1 MQPDFESKTKEE
13 ILQELRNYRTIFEV
27 SGASIAILEDDATIS
42 SVNKAFEKLFG
53 YSKEEFEGKQ
63 KWTELCVAEDRDRIN
78 NYHRLRRVEPTRAP
92 HNYEARFIHKNGSF
106 IDAYVTA
113 ALIPE
118 TKKSILDLIDI
129 SDLKRAEEALRK
141 SNEERESRGKE
152 RTAELEKLNE
162 ALQTEAGD
170 RKRAEDSFREA
181 NAYLENLI
189 NYANA
194 PIIVWDPDFK
204 IIRFNQAFERLTG
217 YRTVDVIGK
226 SLETLFPD
234 AQKEES
240 MSLIHSTTSGKRWE
254 VVEIAIAHIDGTVRT
269 VLWNSAT
276 LFAEDGV
283 TIIST
288 IAQGQDITERKRA
301 EDSFREANAYLENL
315 INYANAPIIVWDPDF
330 KIIRFNQAFE
340 RLTGYRTVDVIG
352 KSLETLFPDAQKEES
367 MSLIHSTTSGKRWE
381 VVEIAIAHID
391 GTVRTVLWNSA
402 TLFAEDGVT
411 IISTIAQGQDITERK
426 RAEEIVSRQSKEILE
441 IATPVLQVWERIVA
455 APLIGTL
462 DSMRTQQ
469 LMEQLLQRIVE
480 TNSLVALIDVTGVPA
495 IDTLTAQHLIETIS
509 AVRLLG
515 AQVVLTGIRPAIA
528 QTLVHLGIDL
538 SNVNTC
544 SSLSTGLGY
553 ALDLLKMQ
561 VVHKA

>member
-13 ILQELRNYRTIFEV
+13 ILQELSDYRTIFEI
-27 SGASIAILEDDATIS
+27 SGAGIAIIEDDNTIS

-53 YSKEEFEGKQ
+53 YSKEETEGRQ
-63 KWTELCVAEDRDRIN
+63 KWTEFCMPEDRDRLN
-78 NYHRLRRVEPTRAP
+78 GYHRLRREDPALAP
-92 HNYEARFIHKNGSF
+92 HNYEARFIRKNGSF
-106 IDAYVTA
+106 VDAYVTA

-129 SDLKRAEEALRK
+129 SDLKRAEEALHK
-141 SNEERESRGKE
+141 SHEELESRVKE

-162 ALQTEAGD
+162 ALQAEAGD

-301 EDSFREANAYLENL
+301 EE
-315 INYANAPIIVWDPDF
+315 II
-330 KIIRFNQAFE
+330 
-340 RLTGYRTVDVIG
+340 
-352 KSLETLFPDAQKEES
+352 
-367 MSLIHSTTSGKRWE
+367 
-381 VVEIAIAHID
+381 
-391 GTVRTVLWNSA
+391 
-402 TLFAEDGVT
+402 
-411 IISTIAQGQDITERK
+411 
-426 RAEEIVSRQSKEILE
+426 SRQSKEILD
-441 IATPVLQVWERIVA
+441 ISTPVLQIWERIVA
-455 APLIGTL
+455 VPLIGTL

-469 LMEQLLQRIVE
+469 LVEQLLQRIVE

-495 IDTLTAQHLIETIS
+495 IDTQTAQHLIETIS

-544 SSLSTGLGY
+544 SSLSAGLGY
-553 ALDLLKMQ
+553 ALDLLKVQ

>member
-63 KWTELCVAEDRDRIN
+63 KWTELCIPEDRDRIN
-78 NYHRLRRVEPTRAP
+78 GYHRLRREDPALAP

-544 SSLSTGLGY
+544 SSLSAGLGY

>member
-1 MQPDFESKTKEE
+1 MQPDLESKTKKE
-13 ILQELRNYRTIFEV
+13 ILQELRNYRTIFEI
-27 SGASIAILEDDATIS
+27 SGAGIAIVEDDTTIS
-42 SVNKAFEKLFG
+42 SVNTAFEKLFG
-53 YSKEEFEGKQ
+53 YSKEEIEGRQ
-63 KWTELCVAEDRDRIN
+63 KWIELCIPEDRDRIN
-78 NYHRLRRVEPTRAP
+78 GYHLQRREALTLAP

-106 IDAYVTA
+106 VDAYVTA
-113 ALIPE
+113 ALLPG
-118 TKKSILDLIDI
+118 TKKSVLDLIDI
-129 SDLKRAEEALRK
+129 S
-141 SNEERESRGKE
+141 
-152 RTAELEKLNE
+152 
-162 ALQTEAGD
+162 D
-170 RKRAEDSFREA
+170 RKRAEDSF
-181 NAYLENLI
+181 
-189 NYANA
+189 
-194 PIIVWDPDFK
+194 K
-204 IIRFNQAFERLTG
+204 
-217 YRTVDVIGK
+217 
-226 SLETLFPD
+226 
-234 AQKEES
+234 
-240 MSLIHSTTSGKRWE
+240 
-254 VVEIAIAHIDGTVRT
+254 
-269 VLWNSAT
+269 
-276 LFAEDGV
+276 
-283 TIIST
+283 
-288 IAQGQDITERKRA
+288 
-301 EDSFREANAYLENL
+301 EANAYLENL

-426 RAEEIVSRQSKEILE
+426 RAEEIISRQSKEILD
-441 IATPVLQVWERIVA
+441 ISTPVLQIWERIVA
-455 APLIGTL
+455 VPLIGTL

-469 LMEQLLQRIVE
+469 LVEQLLQRIVE

-495 IDTLTAQHLIETIS
+495 IDTQTAQHLIETIS

-544 SSLSTGLGY
+544 SSLSAGLGY
-553 ALDLLKMQ
+553 ALDLLKVQ

>member
-1 MQPDFESKTKEE
+1 MQPDLESKTKKE
-13 ILQELRNYRTIFEV
+13 ILQELRNYRTIFEI
-27 SGASIAILEDDATIS
+27 SGAGIAIVEDDTTIS
-42 SVNKAFEKLFG
+42 SVNTAFEKLFG
-53 YSKEEFEGKQ
+53 YSKEEIEGRQ
-63 KWTELCVAEDRDRIN
+63 KWIELCVAEDRDRISG
-78 NYHRLRRVEPTRAP
+78 YHLQRREALTLAP

-106 IDAYVTA
+106 VDAYVTA
-113 ALIPE
+113 VLLPE
-118 TKKSILDLIDI
+118 TKQSILDLIDI
-129 SDLKRAEEALRK
+129 SDLKRTEEALHK
-141 SNEERESRGKE
+141 SREELESGFKE

-162 ALQTEAGD
+162 ALQAEAGD
-170 RKRAEDSFREA
+170 RKRAEDSFKEA

-194 PIIVWDPDFK
+194 PIIVWGPDFK
-204 IIRFNQAFERLTG
+204 IIRFNRAFERLTG

-226 SLETLFPD
+226 SLEILFPD

-240 MSLIHSTTSGKRWE
+240 MSLIHSATSGERWD
-254 VVEIAIAHIDGTVRT
+254 VVEIAIT
-269 VLWNSAT
+269 
-276 LFAEDGV
+276 
-283 TIIST
+283 
-288 IAQGQDITERKRA
+288 
-301 EDSFREANAYLENL
+301 
-315 INYANAPIIVWDPDF
+315 
-330 KIIRFNQAFE
+330 
-340 RLTGYRTVDVIG
+340 
-352 KSLETLFPDAQKEES
+352 
-367 MSLIHSTTSGKRWE
+367 
-381 VVEIAIAHID
+381 HID

-426 RAEEIVSRQSKEILE
+426 RAEEIVSRQSREILE
-441 IATPVLQVWERIVA
+441 ISTPVLQVWERIVV

-480 TNSLVALIDVTGVPA
+480 TNSLVAMIDVTGVPA
-495 IDTLTAQHLIETIS
+495 IDTQTAQNLIETIS

-553 ALDLLKMQ
+553 ALDLLKIQ